1 MVAFHNKAEF
11 TKTVEEE
18 ENITS
23 VDEKLKD
30 LEEAPTNEKYREII
44 EKNLSYKYKYE
55 EATKLPTVIT
65 VSKLKSMDIVENFTE
80 DEERLQDDYHR
91 EYNKPLMKGPLF
103 LQEKKGLTPAEV
115 GTALHGV
122 MQRLDLE
129 KVNTLEEIKEQIK
142 QMEFIELLTPEEA
155 KVIKVEKIYGFFQ
168 SSLGVRML
176 QAYKNG
182 TLKRELPFRMEVSST
197 LLNNSLP
204 GEIYN
209 EEKIVLRGIIDC
221 YFEEEGK
228 AIILDY
234 KTDYVPNGEEQVVV
248 DRYRTQLNYYGEA
261 VEKLIGKEVKEKY
274 LYLFSIDKEV
284 KIGKI

>member
-1 MVAFHNKAEF
+1 
-11 TKTVEEE
+11 
-18 ENITS
+18 
-23 VDEKLKD
+23 
-30 LEEAPTNEKYREII
+30 
-44 EKNLSYKYKYE
+44 
-55 EATKLPTVIT
+55 
-65 VSKLKSMDIVENFTE
+65 
-80 DEERLQDDYHR
+80 
-91 EYNKPLMKGPLF
+91 
-103 LQEKKGLTPAEV
+103 
-115 GTALHGV
+115 
-122 MQRLDLE
+122 
-129 KVNTLEEIKEQIK
+129 
-142 QMEFIELLTPEEA
+142 
-155 KVIKVEKIYGFFQ
+155 
-168 SSLGVRML
+168 ML

-284 KIGKI
+284 KIVKI